1 MKIHDRSEDLCRDN
15 DKLHKQVE
23 LLSKD
28 LEMEKGKL
36 KTKIKE
42 VMEEREKVKR
52 LDAQL
57 IGIFSGLS

>member
-15 DKLHKQVE
+15 DKLYKQVE
-23 LLSKD
+23 LLSKE